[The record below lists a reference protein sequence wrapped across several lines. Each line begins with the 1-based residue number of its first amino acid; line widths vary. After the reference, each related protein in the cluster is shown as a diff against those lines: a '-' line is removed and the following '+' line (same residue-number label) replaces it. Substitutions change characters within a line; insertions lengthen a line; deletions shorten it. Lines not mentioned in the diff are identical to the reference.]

1 MKLLEAC
8 ELQCTDKGFVLRIC
22 ECVKDRFNELGTRQI
37 GYVSP
42 SKEEEYDEWCEI
54 TDLAEDIIEKYNQ
67 NEVDD
72 ELEDIVKE
80 LKEKVLDFHMYYK
93 GISRLRI

>member
-1 MKLLEAC
+1 MN
-8 ELQCTDKGFVLRIC
+8 V
-22 ECVKDRFNELGTRQI
+22 RFNELGTRQI